1 MEAGVGESKAVTGP
15 HGVRG
20 FSLPRWMGPKVWEP
34 TVLSRPGEGCEY
46 GPGAP
51 LAHRIPRLR
60 RLPRLPSGLATRAD
74 GLPDTPLRD
83 LSSSLLGQRQVT
95 LLPVFWSLLTHIRPA
110 TSFCSPNWRFPDR
123 AVTLWLESVAVEGG
137 ENPSCPLSQT
147 EQT

>member
-74 GLPDTPLRD
+74 GLPGTPLRD

-95 LLPVFWSLLTHIRPA
+95 LLPVFGLFSPTSDQPHPFAALT
-110 TSFCSPNWRFPDR
+110 
-123 AVTLWLESVAVEGG
+123 GG
-137 ENPSCPLSQT
+137 FQIVR
-147 EQT
+147 